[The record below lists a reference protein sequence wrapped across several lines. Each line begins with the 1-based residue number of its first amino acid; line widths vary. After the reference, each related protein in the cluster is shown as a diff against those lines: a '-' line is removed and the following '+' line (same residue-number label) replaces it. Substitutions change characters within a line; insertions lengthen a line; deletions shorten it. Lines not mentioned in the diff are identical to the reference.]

1 MNFYQGLY
9 ASFTIFMIVSFIL
22 TFIAKNIQ
30 DQKTVK
36 ILNIIGNILYVFGFI
51 AFILNFIPTIGTIIA
66 VLIPTVFA
74 IIQLTD
80 LSSILYLF
88 IFLVLIQFV
97 IGNVIYPKLMGKSLN
112 ISQFVVILS
121 LVVWGAMWGTI
132 GMFLAVPIMMI
143 LLIILSQFE
152 STKNLAV
159 LISED
164 GNILRN
170 NDN

>member
-1 MNFYQGLY
+1 M
-9 ASFTIFMIVSFIL
+9 
-22 TFIAKNIQ
+22 
-30 DQKTVK
+30 
-36 ILNIIGNILYVFGFI
+36 
-51 AFILNFIPTIGTIIA
+51 
-66 VLIPTVFA
+66 
-74 IIQLTD
+74 
-80 LSSILYLF
+80 
-88 IFLVLIQFV
+88 

-143 LLIILSQFE
+143 LMIILSQFE

>member
-1 MNFYQGLY
+1 
-9 ASFTIFMIVSFIL
+9 
-22 TFIAKNIQ
+22 
-30 DQKTVK
+30 
-36 ILNIIGNILYVFGFI
+36 
-51 AFILNFIPTIGTIIA
+51 
-66 VLIPTVFA
+66 
-74 IIQLTD
+74 
-80 LSSILYLF
+80 
-88 IFLVLIQFV
+88 
-97 IGNVIYPKLMGKSLN
+97 
-112 ISQFVVILS
+112 
-121 LVVWGAMWGTI
+121 MWGTI

>member
-1 MNFYQGLY
+1 M
-9 ASFTIFMIVSFIL
+9 
-22 TFIAKNIQ
+22 
-30 DQKTVK
+30 
-36 ILNIIGNILYVFGFI
+36 
-51 AFILNFIPTIGTIIA
+51 
-66 VLIPTVFA
+66 
-74 IIQLTD
+74 
-80 LSSILYLF
+80 YLF

-112 ISQFVVILS
+112 ISQFVLILS
-121 LVVWGAMWGTI
+121 MVVWGAMWWTI

>member
-1 MNFYQGLY
+1 MTESKYIWMDGE
-9 ASFTIFMIVSFIL
+9 FTPWNE
-22 TFIAKNIQ
+22 AKVHVLSH
-30 DQKTVK
+30 T
-36 ILNIIGNILYVFGFI
+36 LHYGNGTIEGTK

>member
-1 MNFYQGLY
+1 
-9 ASFTIFMIVSFIL
+9 
-22 TFIAKNIQ
+22 
-30 DQKTVK
+30 
-36 ILNIIGNILYVFGFI
+36 
-51 AFILNFIPTIGTIIA
+51 
-66 VLIPTVFA
+66 
-74 IIQLTD
+74 
-80 LSSILYLF
+80 
-88 IFLVLIQFV
+88 
-97 IGNVIYPKLMGKSLN
+97 MGKSLN

>member
-1 MNFYQGLY
+1 M
-9 ASFTIFMIVSFIL
+9 
-22 TFIAKNIQ
+22 
-30 DQKTVK
+30 
-36 ILNIIGNILYVFGFI
+36 GFI

-80 LSSILYLF
+80 ISSILYLF

>member
-1 MNFYQGLY
+1 MDYLKCIRLLPLLF
-9 ASFTIFMIVSFIL
+9 
-22 TFIAKNIQ
+22 
-30 DQKTVK
+30 
-36 ILNIIGNILYVFGFI
+36 
-51 AFILNFIPTIGTIIA
+51 
-66 VLIPTVFA
+66 
-74 IIQLTD
+74 
-80 LSSILYLF
+80 SSRSS
-88 IFLVLIQFV
+88 
-97 IGNVIYPKLMGKSLN
+97 GS
-112 ISQFVVILS
+112 
-121 LVVWGAMWGTI
+121 GTI

>member
-1 MNFYQGLY
+1 MGIYSIYFKFYSNNWNY
-9 ASFTIFMIVSFIL
+9 NSCFNS
-22 TFIAKNIQ
+22 NS
-30 DQKTVK
+30 
-36 ILNIIGNILYVFGFI
+36 
-51 AFILNFIPTIGTIIA
+51 
-66 VLIPTVFA
+66 FA

-80 LSSILYLF
+80 ISSILYLF